1 MAILKPFKGLRPP
14 AELAAQVASR
24 PYDVLNS
31 EEARLEADGNP
42 WSLLHII
49 KPEIDLPEG
58 IDEHS
63 PEVYQ
68 KAADNLNL
76 FKSNGWL
83 VQDEREYLEIIKE
96 KLLDFN

>member
-14 AELAAQVASR
+14 AALAAQVASR

-31 EEARLEADGNP
+31 EEARIEADGNP
-42 WSLLHII
+42 YSLLHII
-49 KPEIDLPEG
+49 KPEIDLPAG

-68 KAADNLNL
+68 KALDNLEL
-76 FKSNGWL
+76 FKSKGWL
-83 VQDEREYLEIIKE
+83 L
-96 KLLDFN
+96 